1 MLTVRSP
8 FPAIVVCVVA
18 YGALA
23 VLLATAPQ
31 HALGFWPGLF
41 AGIIGCAIWR
51 TLRTPPTPVQT
62 RHRLR
67 IAGPLLVVW
76 FALALVPQRDIPIA
90 AAPLGLL
97 TAWTLALVLDQRR
110 PG

>member
-1 MLTVRSP
+1 MSVLRSP
-8 FPAIVVCVVA
+8 FPTIVVCVLA

-31 HALGFWPGLF
+31 NALGFWPGLF
-41 AGIIGCAIWR
+41 AGIIGCTLWR
-51 TLRTPPTPVQT
+51 TFRTPPTCAQT
-62 RHRLR
+62 QRRLR

-76 FALALVPQRDIPIA
+76 FALALVPQRDIPVA
-90 AAPLGLL
+90 GAPLGLL
-97 TAWTLALVLDQRR
+97 TAWTLTLVLDQRR